1 MLAAFFSVINS
12 VLVKENNSAIISF
25 YELMG
30 GFWVITIL
38 FCLNGDI
45 KINELSIDT
54 FQFFWLLVLGV
65 VCTSFAFLLGVYVMK
80 FIAPYTVNLSVN
92 LEPIY
97 DKNFLSFCLKEVE
110 LFLQKNGYK
119 KKIPE
124 ISSYHYKNK
133 EIFQIIFFLFKKID
147 KNYRIITLPE
157 DNILSTLKILGYPIF
172 LTKSTLVSP
181 INPRSHQI
189 LFHCLNWVIELCL
202 YDTRVI
208 FENQSIYSTD
218 LKKPLIWNRMV
229 KSYNRFLSKKRS
241 TDNFKKILKITLAN
255 LLKPEKKKKNE
266 MVKLYRKFDTCL
278 AFLQIILQGFLVIK
292 KRHAFWTCK
301 TGGAE
306 GRLARAERAGGTQLQ
321 S

>member
-1 MLAAFFSVINS
+1 MKLKKGRILPIKEEKTNALIIKTNKKKCTINS
-12 VLVKENNSAIISF
+12 RHF
-25 YELMG
+25 YEKNRN
-30 GFWVITIL
+30 F
-38 FCLNGDI
+38 LN
-45 KINELSIDT
+45 
-54 FQFFWLLVLGV
+54 
-65 VCTSFAFLLGVYVMK
+65 
-80 FIAPYTVNLSVN
+80 VN

-208 FENQSIYSTD
+208 FENQAIYSTD
-218 LKKPLIWNRMV
+218 LKKLLIWNRMV

-255 LLKPEKKKKNE
+255 LLKPEKKKK
-266 MVKLYRKFDTCL
+266 MK
-278 AFLQIILQGFLVIK
+278 
-292 KRHAFWTCK
+292 W
-301 TGGAE
+301 
-306 GRLARAERAGGTQLQ
+306 
-321 S
+321 